1 MKAKTDT
8 HGRVTEW
15 ETSARDEGRFLYLF
29 AEAQYGRGSRPKDVE
44 IERLE
49 NRVMLKFPRAELVG
63 MTRTLVPRIGGGE
76 SRRVRWELQWL
87 VLED

>member
-1 MKAKTDT
+1 MKKTDT

-44 IERLE
+44 IDALER
-49 NRVMLKFPRAELVG
+49 RVRLKFPRAELVG
-63 MTRTLVPRIGGGE
+63 ITRTLVPRIGGGE
-76 SRRVRWELQWL
+76 PRRVRWQLKWL
-87 VLED
+87 VVEG